1 MAEATLDEVTEK
13 ISAYN
18 GGFNN
23 LSESI
28 MSLSGTMESDSAT
41 VALEQVSELIKS
53 QGDMSV
59 KQLKSSRLDMA
70 AMKQS
75 ILDSNRISEKDRGN
89 LLTILS
95 NQENIVESNTTIGKR
110 ASEMIQTTVKD
121 NAVDIASVAA
131 GVVGDSPAAMLGV
144 KFLGDKFKEKREAKR
159 QQVKE
164 AADRADAIEAAG
176 RKHDEELEVLRGSIS
191 NQDTIEKFNL
201 TQDEVLTKAKEQ
213 GVSEQEYIDDLKNS
227 LIEKSKVSKF
237 ERENIEAE
245 ESRIS
250 DMREAY
256 GLGDIENVSPG
267 AASGADTVEQTPQ
280 PLQQQTEVL
289 KDATEFGLT
298 DGSTPYLKE
307 IRDLL
312 QFMKNQQANADLS
325 QIEKDREAAR
335 LAKQRLKVE
344 KSSNDLLKKNN
355 KITKTAGDQ
364 AADGEDSMIGDIMG
378 SVLGAVGLGG
388 AGLGGAAAA
397 GGIKPKGKL
406 GRIGSVLGGGKKMIG
421 KVVGGVAAVAGG
433 SFLADKAGKFFGG
446 DKVPTPDADLPK
458 ATKSPVTVPTPDADL
473 PKATKSPVTVPTPD
487 APKVTGV
494 PNVTPKPGAAVTTGI
509 TAAQETVA
517 SGAKVAGKSGA
528 KTAAKSVSK
537 KIMAKTFA
545 KSSAML
551 GLKMIPAIGAVAGGI
566 FALGRMFKGDWTGA
580 AMEAGGIFLPSVSGL
595 GVDALLVAKDMY
607 HGIHGTQYE
616 EDLLKDPELANS
628 RMKELKEYAKE
639 QMGIGQDA
647 ANSPP
652 VDADKVDSEIIPL
665 SKSEQD
671 MSSPKSE
678 QDMVSPVAPPVTTRV
693 NGKDM
698 TKDELLAAKKDGSV
712 KRSIANTKLRELDM
726 LEKKQQLGTSG
737 ATSGTFVEGNLV
749 TPSAGAVD
757 QKTSNAKDM
766 SNREISKNS
775 PEPLTNQQLTQNK
788 QITNSV
794 NNVSN
799 QTVVQGSMR
808 NQDSSYSE
816 ISHALA
822 GVS

>member
-1 MAEATLDEVTEK
+1 
-13 ISAYN
+13 
-18 GGFNN
+18 
-23 LSESI
+23 
-28 MSLSGTMESDSAT
+28 
-41 VALEQVSELIKS
+41 
-53 QGDMSV
+53 
-59 KQLKSSRLDMA
+59 
-70 AMKQS
+70 
-75 ILDSNRISEKDRGN
+75 
-89 LLTILS
+89 
-95 NQENIVESNTTIGKR
+95 
-110 ASEMIQTTVKD
+110 
-121 NAVDIASVAA
+121 
-131 GVVGDSPAAMLGV
+131 
-144 KFLGDKFKEKREAKR
+144 
-159 QQVKE
+159 
-164 AADRADAIEAAG
+164 
-176 RKHDEELEVLRGSIS
+176 
-191 NQDTIEKFNL
+191 
-201 TQDEVLTKAKEQ
+201 
-213 GVSEQEYIDDLKNS
+213 
-227 LIEKSKVSKF
+227 
-237 ERENIEAE
+237 
-245 ESRIS
+245 
-250 DMREAY
+250 MREAY

-446 DKVPTPDADLPK
+446 DKAPTPDTPLKKDG
-458 ATKSPVTVPTPDADL
+458 TPD
-473 PKATKSPVTVPTPD
+473 KRFKSNIASTPD
-487 APKVTGV
+487 APKVTVPTPTTPKVSGV
-494 PNVTPKPGAAVTTGI
+494 PNVTPKPGAAVTAGI
-509 TAAQETVA
+509 TAAQETVT
-517 SGAKVAGKSGA
+517 SGAKVAGKTGA
-528 KTAAKSVSK
+528 KVAGKTGAKVAGKTGAKAVSK
-537 KIMAKTFA
+537 KLLAKTFI

-551 GLKMIPAIGAVAGGI
+551 GVKMIPLVGAVAGGI

>member
-70 AMKQS
+70 SMKQS

-131 GVVGDSPAAMLGV
+131 GVVGDSLAAMLGV

-191 NQDTIEKFNL
+191 NQDAIEKFNL
-201 TQDEVLTKAKEQ
+201 TQDEVLTKAKVQ

-446 DKVPTPDADLPK
+446 DK
-458 ATKSPVTVPTPDADL
+458 VPTPDADL

>member
-1 MAEATLDEVTEK
+1 
-13 ISAYN
+13 
-18 GGFNN
+18 
-23 LSESI
+23 
-28 MSLSGTMESDSAT
+28 
-41 VALEQVSELIKS
+41 
-53 QGDMSV
+53 
-59 KQLKSSRLDMA
+59 
-70 AMKQS
+70 
-75 ILDSNRISEKDRGN
+75 
-89 LLTILS
+89 
-95 NQENIVESNTTIGKR
+95 
-110 ASEMIQTTVKD
+110 
-121 NAVDIASVAA
+121 
-131 GVVGDSPAAMLGV
+131 
-144 KFLGDKFKEKREAKR
+144 
-159 QQVKE
+159 
-164 AADRADAIEAAG
+164 
-176 RKHDEELEVLRGSIS
+176 
-191 NQDTIEKFNL
+191 
-201 TQDEVLTKAKEQ
+201 
-213 GVSEQEYIDDLKNS
+213 
-227 LIEKSKVSKF
+227 
-237 ERENIEAE
+237 
-245 ESRIS
+245 
-250 DMREAY
+250 
-256 GLGDIENVSPG
+256 
-267 AASGADTVEQTPQ
+267 
-280 PLQQQTEVL
+280 
-289 KDATEFGLT
+289 
-298 DGSTPYLKE
+298 
-307 IRDLL
+307 
-312 QFMKNQQANADLS
+312 
-325 QIEKDREAAR
+325 
-335 LAKQRLKVE
+335 
-344 KSSNDLLKKNN
+344 
-355 KITKTAGDQ
+355 
-364 AADGEDSMIGDIMG
+364 
-378 SVLGAVGLGG
+378 
-388 AGLGGAAAA
+388 
-397 GGIKPKGKL
+397 
-406 GRIGSVLGGGKKMIG
+406 
-421 KVVGGVAAVAGG
+421 
-433 SFLADKAGKFFGG
+433 
-446 DKVPTPDADLPK
+446 
-458 ATKSPVTVPTPDADL
+458 
-473 PKATKSPVTVPTPD
+473 
-487 APKVTGV
+487 
-494 PNVTPKPGAAVTTGI
+494 
-509 TAAQETVA
+509 
-517 SGAKVAGKSGA
+517 
-528 KTAAKSVSK
+528 
-537 KIMAKTFA
+537 MAKTFA

>member
-28 MSLSGTMESDSAT
+28 MSLSGTMESESAT

-70 AMKQS
+70 SMKQS

-201 TQDEVLTKAKEQ
+201 TQDEVLTKAKQQ
-213 GVSEQEYIDDLKNS
+213 GISEQEYIDDLKNS

-458 ATKSPVTVPTPDADL
+458 ATKSPVTVPTPDA
-473 PKATKSPVTVPTPD
+473 
-487 APKVTGV
+487 PKVTGV

-551 GLKMIPAIGAVAGGI
+551 GLKMKPAIGAVAGGI

>member
-70 AMKQS
+70 SMKQS

-191 NQDTIEKFNL
+191 NQDAIEKFNL
-201 TQDEVLTKAKEQ
+201 TQDEVLTKAKVQ

-388 AGLGGAAAA
+388 VGLGGGAAAA

-446 DKVPTPDADLPK
+446 DK
-458 ATKSPVTVPTPDADL
+458 VPTPDADL

>member
-28 MSLSGTMESDSAT
+28 MSLSGTMESESAT

-70 AMKQS
+70 SMKQS

-201 TQDEVLTKAKEQ
+201 TQDEVLTKAKQQ
-213 GVSEQEYIDDLKNS
+213 GISEQEYIDDLKNS

-446 DKVPTPDADLPK
+446 DK
-458 ATKSPVTVPTPDADL
+458 VPTPDADL

>member
-70 AMKQS
+70 SMKQS

-176 RKHDEELEVLRGSIS
+176 RKHDEELEVLRGSI
-191 NQDTIEKFNL
+191 EKFNL
-201 TQDEVLTKAKEQ
+201 TQDEVLTKAKVQ

-446 DKVPTPDADLPK
+446 DK
-458 ATKSPVTVPTPDADL
+458 VPTPDADL

>member
-28 MSLSGTMESDSAT
+28 MSLSGTMESESAT

-70 AMKQS
+70 SMKQS

-201 TQDEVLTKAKEQ
+201 TQDEVLTKAKQQ
-213 GVSEQEYIDDLKNS
+213 GISEQEYIDDLKNS

-458 ATKSPVTVPTPDADL
+458 ATKSPVTVPTPDA
-473 PKATKSPVTVPTPD
+473 
-487 APKVTGV
+487 PKVTGV

-647 ANSPP
+647 ADSPP

>member
-70 AMKQS
+70 SMKQS

-191 NQDTIEKFNL
+191 NQDAIEKFNL
-201 TQDEVLTKAKEQ
+201 TQDEVLTKAKVQ

-446 DKVPTPDADLPK
+446 DK
-458 ATKSPVTVPTPDADL
+458 VPTPDADL

>member
-41 VALEQVSELIKS
+41 VALEQVSELVKS

-267 AASGADTVEQTPQ
+267 VASGADTVEQTPQ

-446 DKVPTPDADLPK
+446 DK
-458 ATKSPVTVPTPDADL
+458 VPTPDADL